1 MCFTCSQNQQRKKKK
16 IYRVYP
22 EPPLPSFTTD
32 EIIQCAACE
41 ESFNLLDI
49 KINCAGCN
57 KFFHC
62 RIAGTCYGNKCLLE
76 TSDGILHRARWCIDC
91 VPPIPENNEKQNKNE
106 NCICKDC
113 YQY

>member
-22 EPPLPSFTTD
+22 EPPL
-32 EIIQCAACE
+32 
-41 ESFNLLDI
+41 
-49 KINCAGCN
+49 AGCN
-57 KFFHC
+57 QFFHC
-62 RIAGTCYGNKCLLE
+62 RVAGTCYGNKCLLE
-76 TSDGILHRARWCIDC
+76 TSDGILHRARWCMDC

>member
-57 KFFHC
+57 QFFHFYDYDSILDSLVNC
-62 RIAGTCYGNKCLLE
+62 KGLDLLTME
-76 TSDGILHRARWCIDC
+76 SVL
-91 VPPIPENNEKQNKNE
+91 
-106 NCICKDC
+106 
-113 YQY
+113 

>member
-1 MCFTCSQNQQRKKKK
+1 MCFTRRVNKQRKKKK

-41 ESFNLLDI
+41 EPFNLLDI

-57 KFFHC
+57 QFFHC
-62 RIAGTCYGNKCLLE
+62 RIAGTCYGDKCKLK
-76 TSDGILHRARWCIDC
+76 TNDGKIHRARWCMDC
-91 VPPIPENNEKQNKNE
+91 VPPIPKNNEKINIDDK
-106 NCICKDC
+106 CICKDC